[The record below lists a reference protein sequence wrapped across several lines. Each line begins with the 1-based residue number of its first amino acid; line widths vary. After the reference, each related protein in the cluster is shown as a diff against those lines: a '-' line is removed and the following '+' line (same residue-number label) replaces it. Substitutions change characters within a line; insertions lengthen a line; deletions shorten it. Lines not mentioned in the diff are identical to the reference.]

1 MYVYLCV
8 LFYLNV
14 YQSTI
19 SSNLSLF
26 HSTHV
31 FHPDSPCQCRQLHG
45 GNRRGGKKKQI
56 KRRRLYKS
64 DIYNFAKLFSNNP
77 VKFDTS
83 LCALAKNKC
92 DKDCN
97 GQSVMKS
104 LAKSSR
110 SHRRRSLFWLKKNA
124 MRMQMAKRK
133 RTRVDR
139 AQDVKVR
146 IPCTL

>member
-1 MYVYLCV
+1 MYR
-8 LFYLNV
+8 

-56 KRRRLYKS
+56 KRRRRYKS
-64 DIYNFAKLFSNNP
+64 DIYNFAKLFSNDP
-77 VKFDTS
+77 VKFYTS

-104 LAKSSR
+104 SAKSSR
-110 SHRRRSLFWLKKNA
+110 SCRRRALSWLKKNA
-124 MRMQMAKRK
+124 MQMQMAKRK

>member
-1 MYVYLCV
+1 MYRYE
-8 LFYLNV
+8 
-14 YQSTI
+14 STL
-19 SSNLSLF
+19 SSNSSLF
-26 HSTHV
+26 NSTHV
-31 FHPDSPCQCRQLHG
+31 FHLDSPCQRRQLHG
-45 GNRRGGKKKQI
+45 GDRCGGKKKNM
-56 KRRRLYKS
+56 KRKRCYKS

-83 LCALAKNKC
+83 LRALAKSKC

-97 GQSVMKS
+97 VQSVMKS
-104 LAKSSR
+104 SAKSSR
-110 SHRRRSLFWLKKNA
+110 SCRQRALSWLKKNA
-124 MRMQMAKRK
+124 MQMQMAKRK